1 MAMTSQVETLENP
14 LRYATEQL
22 QRAVRI
28 AERLG
33 RGRLV
38 LCETPAR

>member
-1 MAMTSQVETLENP
+1 MIQVETLQDP
-14 LRYATEQL
+14 LRYTPGQL
-22 QRAVRI
+22 ERARRL
-28 AERLG
+28 AALLG

>member
-1 MAMTSQVETLENP
+1 MSIQVETLENP

-22 QRAVRI
+22 QRAGRI

-38 LCETPAR
+38 LCEKPAPRP

>member
-1 MAMTSQVETLENP
+1 MAPSIRVETLEDP
-14 LRYATEQL
+14 LRYTPAQIEL
-22 QRAVRI
+22 ASRI

-38 LCETPAR
+38 LCETPGR